1 MSASEFSEDSL
12 LNAELG
18 ITEENFAVSRASELK
33 LASYRMFAQ
42 AKRRIDILSFDLDPR
57 VLSDRN
63 IEQAVSQLARR
74 SRYSEIRLLVFD
86 TLQLQ
91 SSDHRLVSLSQRLS
105 SFISIRVL
113 AKDFQQ
119 TPYGLYLVDDA
130 GLIYRSNHS
139 EYQAKVFFNDMN
151 KVKEYRKQFEEMW
164 EQSRLASELRALS
177 L

>member
-1 MSASEFSEDSL
+1 MSESLFSEEAL

-42 AKRRIDILSFDLDPR
+42 AKHRIDILSYDLEPR
-57 VLSDRN
+57 VLSERN
-63 IEQAVSQLARR
+63 IEQAISQLARR

-86 TLQLQ
+86 TRQLQ
-91 SSDHRLVSLSQRLS
+91 SSDHRLVSLSQQLS

-119 TPYGLYLVDDA
+119 IPYGFYLVDDA
-130 GLIYRSNHS
+130 GVIYRSSHS
-139 EYQAKVFFNDMN
+139 DYDAKIFFNDKN
-151 KVKEYRKQFEEMW
+151 KVREYRKQFDEMW
-164 EQSRLASELRALS
+164 QQSRVASELRALS